1 MKKPQYKCSVGL
13 SPPVRWRFAAVE
25 VVEVA
30 CLHVAAARSARGLR
44 IVESRW
50 ATRGSELV
58 DEACNE
64 RPREGQR
71 LL

>member
-1 MKKPQYKCSVGL
+1 M
-13 SPPVRWRFAAVE
+13 AAVK

-30 CLHVAAARSARGLR
+30 CFHVAAARSARGLR